1 MRIDSLAERHG
12 DDADIR
18 RHAATIRD
26 CLARLEEVE
35 AAGRTARRALAATT
49 VALVALASLFGWSIW
64 STLRRQ
70 VTPEGLEAALQAKM
84 AQIAPPLGEKLVEQ
98 VVAAMPAYRD
108 LAAERA
114 LKAWPTFSARVATE
128 AESFAADTEAMVR
141 ARSQAAL
148 ERVAGRLSADLE
160 RDFPRLTPK
169 RVEALAR
176 RLHDVL
182 LAEGAGLGAEVEAII
197 ARERE
202 RIAAMLG
209 RLPVEEA
216 AAEPETRLQKR
227 FIHHVLME
235 IDERV
240 AAWPE
245 TDADPPPAVDAV
257 PPASAPPSPLP

>member
-1 MRIDSLAERHG
+1 M
-12 DDADIR
+12 
-18 RHAATIRD
+18 
-26 CLARLEEVE
+26 
-35 AAGRTARRALAATT
+35 
-49 VALVALASLFGWSIW
+49 
-64 STLRRQ
+64 
-70 VTPEGLEAALQAKM
+70 
-84 AQIAPPLGEKLVEQ
+84 
-98 VVAAMPAYRD
+98 
-108 LAAERA
+108 
-114 LKAWPTFSARVATE
+114 
-128 AESFAADTEAMVR
+128 
-141 ARSQAAL
+141 
-148 ERVAGRLSADLE
+148 
-160 RDFPRLTPK
+160 
-169 RVEALAR
+169 
-176 RLHDVL
+176 L

>member
-1 MRIDSLAERHG
+1 MRIDSLAARHG
-12 DDADIR
+12 DDAELR
-18 RHAATIRD
+18 GHAATIRA

-35 AAGRTARRALAATT
+35 AANRTARRALTATT
-49 VALVALASLFGWSIW
+49 VALVALATLSAWSIW

-84 AQIAPPLGEKLVEQ
+84 AEIAPPLGEKLVEQ

-114 LKAWPTFSARVATE
+114 VKAWPAFSARVATE
-128 AESFAADTEAMVR
+128 AGSFAAETETMVR
-141 ARSQAAL
+141 ARSQQAL
-148 ERVAGRLSADLE
+148 ERVAGRLSADLK
-160 RDFPRLTPK
+160 RDFPGLTPK
-169 RVEALAR
+169 RVEALSR

-202 RIAAMLG
+202 RIATLLG
-209 RLPVEEA
+209 RLPVEET

-227 FIHHVLME
+227 FIHHVLLE
-235 IDERV
+235 IDDRV

-245 TDADPPPAVDAV
+245 AGTDSPPGAGSPPP
-257 PPASAPPSPLP
+257 PSAPLP